1 MISNFKEL
9 FEFFFNQQ
17 HVCFFYLKKG
27 KNIAINTTYNTII
40 QPSTDFHRRK
50 ANTASTLQ
58 TFHLPHAANHSP
70 GSRYLLQISPD
81 TDSKHVG
88 ITEPLSIQPNDF
100 KTSTL
105 LV

>member
-1 MISNFKEL
+1 MISNFKD
-9 FEFFFNQQ
+9 FFGFFFNQQ
-17 HVCFFYLKKG
+17 NVVFFLKKG
-27 KNIAINTTYNTII
+27 KIVAINTTYNTIV